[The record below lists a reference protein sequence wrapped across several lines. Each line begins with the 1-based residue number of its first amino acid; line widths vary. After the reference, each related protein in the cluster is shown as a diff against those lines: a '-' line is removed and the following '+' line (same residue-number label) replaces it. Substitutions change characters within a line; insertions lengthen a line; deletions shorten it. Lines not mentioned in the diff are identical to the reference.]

1 MEEIA
6 AIAAAIHATLS
17 PGTAGCSSAAS
28 GQSATGRWKA
38 QARVDGLRVDRA

>member
-17 PGTAGCSSAAS
+17 PRTDSCSLAAAS
-28 GQSATGRWKA
+28 LSATGRWKA
-38 QARVDGLRVDRA
+38 QARADGLRLDRA